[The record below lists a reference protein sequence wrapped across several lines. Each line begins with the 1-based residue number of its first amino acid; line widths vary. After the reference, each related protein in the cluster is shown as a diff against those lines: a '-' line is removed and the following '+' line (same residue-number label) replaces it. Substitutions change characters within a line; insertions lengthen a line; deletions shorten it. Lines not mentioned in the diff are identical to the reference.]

1 MKKKKKTFQGRISQ
15 GLIIWDQFITLLYHR
30 SSKKDSYITLF
41 WLPILLSKYTGTLFA
56 DIVEGVCFYLEH
68 LLIQV
73 NMY

>member
-1 MKKKKKTFQGRISQ
+1 MEKKNLSRSNISRFNNL
-15 GLIIWDQFITLLYHR
+15 GSVYYFIIHR

-41 WLPILLSKYTGTLFA
+41 WLPILLSKYTETLFA

-73 NMY
+73 NIY